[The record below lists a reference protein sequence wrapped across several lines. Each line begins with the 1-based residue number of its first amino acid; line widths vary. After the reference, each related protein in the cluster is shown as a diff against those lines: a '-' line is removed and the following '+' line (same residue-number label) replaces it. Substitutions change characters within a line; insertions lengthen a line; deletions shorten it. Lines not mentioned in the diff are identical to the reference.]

1 MKILNKEL
9 EVSFAITEEEKERI
23 KKILL
28 GAGGLRHYLLRLTDG
43 TELDVVN
50 YDEYKKLEEMISKLK
65 TNFKFL
71 EDYIENNKL
80 VLNNPTILQFYM
92 IQKEILTEVN
102 NECV

>member
-1 MKILNKEL
+1 MNNDL
-9 EVSFAITEEEKERI
+9 EVSFTMSEEEKERI

-28 GAGGLRHYLLRLTDG
+28 GNGGLRHYLLKLTNG

>member
-1 MKILNKEL
+1 MNKEL